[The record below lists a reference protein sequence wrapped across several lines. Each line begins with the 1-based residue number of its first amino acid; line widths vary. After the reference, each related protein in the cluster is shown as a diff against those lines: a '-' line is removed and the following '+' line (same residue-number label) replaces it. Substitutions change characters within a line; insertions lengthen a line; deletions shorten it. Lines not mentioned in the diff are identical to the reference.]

1 MSKPNVFVVDDDVD
15 VRESLCALLGSAG
28 FSVTQF
34 DSASAFLSGYKNEAA
49 CCLVTDIRM
58 PGMDGLTLQAELA
71 RRDAKLPVIIMT
83 GHGDVPL
90 AVSAMK
96 AGAIDFLEKPFDDK
110 RLISS
115 VQKALEVGERNQVDR
130 VRISAAEESLAALTE
145 RERDVL
151 LLLVAGFANKVV
163 AHKLDISPRTVE
175 VHRGHIMDKTKARN
189 LADLV
194 RMSLAAGLKI
204 PDADS

>member
-1 MSKPNVFVVDDDVD
+1 MTKPNIFVVDDDAD
-15 VRESLCALLGSAG
+15 VRDSLSALLESAG
-28 FSVTQF
+28 FTVALF
-34 DSASAFLSGYKNEAA
+34 DSANAFLAGYKNESG

-58 PGMDGLTLQAELA
+58 PGMDGLALQAELVRRAA
-71 RRDAKLPVIIMT
+71 RLPVIIMT

-90 AVSAMK
+90 AVRAMK
-96 AGAIDFLEKPFDDK
+96 AGAIDFLEKPFDDE

-115 VQKALEVGERNQVDR
+115 VRKALEVGTKVDENSAK
-130 VRISAAEESLAALTE
+130 VSAANESLASLTD

-151 LLLVAGFANKVV
+151 LLLVAGHANKIV

-194 RMSLAAGLKI
+194 RIALAAGLKL
-204 PDADS
+204 PDAG

>member
-1 MSKPNVFVVDDDVD
+1 MKMTKTNVFVVDDDAD
-15 VRESLCALLGSAG
+15 VRDSLSALLESAG
-28 FSVTQF
+28 FVVAQF
-34 DSASAFLSGYKNEAA
+34 ESANAFLAGYKNESG

-58 PGMDGLTLQAELA
+58 PGMDGLALQAELV
-71 RRDAKLPVIIMT
+71 RREAKLPVIIMT

-90 AVSAMK
+90 AVRAMK
-96 AGAIDFLEKPFDDK
+96 AGAIDFLEKPFDDE
-110 RLISS
+110 RLIAS
-115 VQKALEVGERNQVDR
+115 VQKALEVGERTEAGQAK
-130 VRISAAEESLAALTE
+130 ISAAEESLRDLTE

-151 LLLVAGFANKVV
+151 LLLVAGHPNKVV

-194 RMSLAAGLKI
+194 RIALAAGLKLS
-204 PDADS
+204 DD

>member
-1 MSKPNVFVVDDDVD
+1 MSKPSVFVVDDDVD
-15 VRESLCALLGSAG
+15 VRESLCALLESAG
-28 FSVTQF
+28 FGVAQF
-34 DSASAFLSGYKNEAA
+34 DSANAFLASYKNEAG

-58 PGMDGLTLQAELA
+58 PGMDGLALQSELA

-90 AVSAMK
+90 AVRAMK
-96 AGAIDFLEKPFDDK
+96 AGAIDFLEKPFDDE
-110 RLISS
+110 RLMAS
-115 VQKALEVGERNQVDR
+115 VQRALEIGKRNQVDQAR
-130 VRISAAEESLAALTE
+130 VSAAEESLGVLTE

-151 LLLVAGFANKVV
+151 LLLVAGHANKVV
-163 AHKLDISPRTVE
+163 AYKLGISPRTVE

-194 RMSLAAGLKI
+194 RIVLAARLKI
-204 PDADS
+204 PEPN